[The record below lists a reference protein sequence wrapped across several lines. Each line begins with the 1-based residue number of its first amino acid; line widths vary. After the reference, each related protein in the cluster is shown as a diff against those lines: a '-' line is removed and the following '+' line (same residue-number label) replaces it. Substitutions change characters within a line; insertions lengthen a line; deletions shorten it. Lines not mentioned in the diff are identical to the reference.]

1 MNPKFRSRNQL
12 LMMALAA
19 VYPAA
24 SYAAGAARVEFAF
37 GNVVAVTATG
47 SQRELTRG
55 SELQPG
61 EAIRTGDN
69 ARAQLRFSDGG
80 MMSLQPQTEFRIDE
94 YRYSGKTDGSEKGFF
109 SLIKGGLRTITG
121 AIGHG
126 SRDNYRV
133 NTPVATI
140 GIRGTEYSAV
150 FTGGTDGVL
159 NLATGEGAVEICN
172 AGGCVIVASG
182 ESAIVTGSTPP
193 KFTPLRPSLPPS
205 ALGAPGS
212 AAEPYMPTETRS
224 SSGTLGLF
232 GADLASG
239 SDYAISWAFN
249 QSGSYKM
256 HINEPANYATF
267 ESGSKLVSF
276 SDTFATPFNAGTVKA
291 AFSVDGVIGWGTW
304 SDGTY
309 FSSTPLTDLHYVVG
323 KPTGTTDLNNLSG
336 MTATYQMIGYTTP
349 TSTLGYTGSSVQSSM
364 TAEFSGGYAN
374 LNADL
379 SMTVNGTALSVS
391 ASGSTSGSAGFNLTG
406 TGAGGITANMN
417 GFFVGSNA
425 SHAGLTYKIDASTVS
440 LGEIGGAVA
449 YKQGS
454 IGVTQQCQTC

>member
-140 GIRGTEYSAV
+140 GIRGTEYSAA

-182 ESAIVTGSTPP
+182 ESAIVTGTTPP
-193 KFTPLRPSLPPS
+193 KFTPLRPALPPT
-205 ALGAPGS
+205 ALGTPGS
-212 AAEPYMPTETRS
+212 AAEPYMPTETRN
-224 SSGTLGLF
+224 SSGTLGLL
-232 GADLASG
+232 GADLVSG
-239 SDYAISWAFN
+239 PDYAIGWA
-249 QSGSYKM
+249 Y
-256 HINEPANYATF
+256 NEVGGADSRSSVTAVFGP
-267 ESGSKLVSF
+267 GSKLESF
-276 SDTFATPFNAGTVKA
+276 NDGSVTYTASAATS
-291 AFSVDGVIGWGTW
+291 AFSVDGVIGWGYW
-304 SDGTY
+304 SSGQNDGDGIL
-309 FSSTPLTDLHYVVG
+309 PMTDFHYVVG
-323 KPTGTTDLNNLSG
+323 KPTSSADLVNLTGTVASYSLL
-336 MTATYQMIGYTTP
+336 GYTTP
-349 TSTLGYTGSSVQSSM
+349 TSSNGTGSNVTGTLTASFAGPSTTVDATIGMKVGADSVNASATGMTISSG
-364 TAEFSGGYAN
+364 ALFGGSG
-374 LNADL
+374 
-379 SMTVNGTALSVS
+379 SVKVNGVADTGGSVS
-391 ASGSTSGSAGFNLTG
+391 
-406 TGAGGITANMN
+406 MQ
-417 GFFVGSNA
+417 GFFAGANA
-425 SHAGLTYKIDASTVS
+425 AYAGLAYQITTQYAPGTIQ
-440 LGEIGGAVA
+440 GAA
-449 YKQGS
+449 AFKR
-454 IGVTQQCQTC
+454 TP